1 MKRAEPKANL
11 GLLFFAALLSDFL
24 LGLFYWAGLERA
36 FVPPDYERLHY
47 LTFDFPY
54 SHGLA
59 ASLFWSAAAFLLA
72 KYVWR
77 SGGTRAGA
85 VLGLAVFSHFALD
98 FVAHA
103 PEMPVLGRGSAK
115 LGLGLWNNMPVA
127 LTLEMLLVVA
137 GLGLYRRVAGGGRG
151 RRVGVLILMAVF
163 SALTVVGMTAAPPPD
178 LNAAGASWVA
188 VPLILSGLGFW
199 LDGGEGGGRKAF
211 DGRRA

>member
-1 MKRAEPKANL
+1 MKRAEPKASL

-24 LGLFYWAGLERA
+24 LGVFYWAGIERA
-36 FVPPDYERLHY
+36 FVPPDYARLHY

-59 ASLFWSAAAFLLA
+59 ASLLWSAAAFMLA

-85 VLGLAVFSHFALD
+85 VLGLAVFSHFVLD
-98 FVAHA
+98 SVVHE

-115 LGLGLWNNMPVA
+115 LGLGLWNNMALA

-137 GLGLYRRVAGGGRG
+137 GLGLHRSVGGGGRG
-151 RRVGVLILMAVF
+151 RGAGVLVLMVVF
-163 SALTVVGMTAAPPPD
+163 SALTVAGMTAAPPPV

-188 VPLILSGLGFW
+188 IPLILSGVGFW
-199 LDGGEGGGRKAF
+199 LDRGEGGGRKAS